1 MNLKKFNVA
10 YYSRM
15 LYKNKKTAISL
26 LVIVTLVACKSAL
39 YIPDTQNVAK
49 NANID
54 ELVKG
59 RALYVA
65 NCSSCHAL
73 YLPEK
78 FTKAEWIKSIDQ
90 MAPKAKI
97 TDQEKQLILAYV
109 TKGE

>member
-1 MNLKKFNVA
+1 MKKFNVA
-10 YYSRM
+10 YYSHM
-15 LYKNKKTAISL
+15 HYKNKKIALLL

-39 YIPDTQNVAK
+39 YIPVTENIAK

-59 RALYVA
+59 RASYI
-65 NCSSCHAL
+65 NKCSSCHSL

-78 FTKAEWIKSIDQ
+78 FTKEEWTKNVDK

-97 TDQEKQLILAYV
+97 TNQEKKLILAYV
-109 TKGE
+109 IKGE

>member
-1 MNLKKFNVA
+1 MH
-10 YYSRM
+10 
-15 LYKNKKTAISL
+15 YKNKKIAISL

-39 YIPDTQNVAK
+39 YIPVAENVTK

-59 RALYVA
+59 RASYIDK
-65 NCSSCHAL
+65 CSSCHSL

-78 FTKAEWIKSIDQ
+78 FTKEEWAKRVDK

-97 TDQEKQLILAYV
+97 TDHEKQLILEYV

>member
-1 MNLKKFNVA
+1 MH
-10 YYSRM
+10 
-15 LYKNKKTAISL
+15 YKNKNFTFIL
-26 LVIVTLVACKSAL
+26 LSIVTLVACKSAL
-39 YIPDTQNVAK
+39 YVPDSKNVAK
-49 NANID
+49 YANVD

-65 NCSSCHAL
+65 KCSSCHAL

-78 FTKAEWIKSIDQ
+78 FKKAEWVNSVEK

>member
-1 MNLKKFNVA
+1 MKKFNVV
-10 YYSRM
+10 YYSHM
-15 LYKNKKTAISL
+15 HYKNKKIAISL

-39 YIPDTQNVAK
+39 YIPVAENVTK

-59 RALYVA
+59 RASYIDK
-65 NCSSCHAL
+65 CSSCHSL

-78 FTKAEWIKSIDQ
+78 FTKEEWAKKVDK

-97 TDQEKQLILAYV
+97 TNQEKQLILAYV